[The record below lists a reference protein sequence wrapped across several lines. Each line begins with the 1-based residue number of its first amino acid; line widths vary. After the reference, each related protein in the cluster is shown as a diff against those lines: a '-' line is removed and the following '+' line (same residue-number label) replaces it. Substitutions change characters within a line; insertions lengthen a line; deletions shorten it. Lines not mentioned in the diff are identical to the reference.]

1 LRQQAQAQAQAQAQ
15 QAPNNNPYI
24 QSYLQGNPTNY
35 QQPPVPPAPT
45 MQSFPK
51 PSMSYTSQQSAP
63 TPQLQPVPRQMTQF
77 PAPARPPPTPQ
88 QKMQEMAYDKADQ
101 YSGINVLDA
110 PVMKRT
116 LEVEKVNKTDA
127 KTLFN
132 EVVNVS
138 KTREEI
144 DAELQRAR
152 ENAKTSAPVTIK
164 VEKKNIAELTHI
176 DAKRQQEAAELE
188 KQIAMKKTE
197 GKPAMLATMTIQ
209 KKEPSKLDQEMATL
223 MQRREMDMKNIQ
235 YR

>member
-1 LRQQAQAQAQAQAQ
+1 MYGNNEYINAYLRQQAQVQ
-15 QAPNNNPYI
+15 QTQVPNNPYI

-35 QQPPVPPAPT
+35 QQPPTPPTRVQMTP
-45 MQSFPK
+45 PI
-51 PSMSYTSQQSAP
+51 PPAP

-77 PAPARPPPTPQ
+77 PAAARPPPTPQ
-88 QKMQEMAYDKADQ
+88 QKMQDMAYDKADQ
-101 YSGINVLDA
+101 YSGVNVLDA
-110 PVMKRT
+110 PIMKRT
-116 LEVEKVNKTDA
+116 LEVEKVDKTDA

-132 EVVNVS
+132 EVINVS

-152 ENAKTSAPVTIK
+152 ENAKSSAPVTIK
-164 VEKKNIAELTHI
+164 VEKKNIADLTQI
-176 DAKRQQEAAELE
+176 DAKRQQEAEELA

-209 KKEPSKLDQEMATL
+209 KKEPSKLDQEMALL